1 MLGVFFEWIE
11 NGWKKK
17 LEGSFFFFLK
27 NEWEQEGVRSP
38 HIARNPF

>member
-17 LEGSFFFFLK
+17 LEGSFFFLK